1 MPSLTFFGRII
12 TFIISSKEQ
21 LILQY
26 LKKNGGVNLLQFC
39 LAVEDFNKKMMVSCY
54 HSLVTNSLTHS
65 LRHGHAAYY
74 LVVNLSDD
82 HIDDHAH
89 DYHVVVHCCTRL
101 CWNDPETDQDKEPK

>member
-1 MPSLTFFGRII
+1 MMPSLTFFVRII
-12 TFIISSKEQ
+12 TFKISSKGQ
-21 LILQY
+21 LLLQY

-39 LAVEDFNKKMMVSCY
+39 LAVEDFNKKMMVSFY

-65 LRHGHAAYY
+65 LRHGHATYH

-89 DYHVVVHCCTRL
+89 DYL
-101 CWNDPETDQDKEPK
+101 LE